1 MNFGSVQVAIP
12 VTIVL
17 AGQRRAE
24 IPFYRLKQQ
33 LTAQEIRCQMTTYW
47 HNSLHSACS
56 ISHPNEV
63 LRRIKKGFRGKP
75 MHSPKRMLF
84 LDLVLS
90 LFRLNGLLIAEG
102 DEMTEALGLTSARWK
117 VIGVIALSN
126 SGLTVPGIARV
137 LGQSRQAVQRITDV
151 MATDGLLSYEPNPK
165 HKRSVLVEL
174 TEEGKTAY
182 KDLRDVQDPWAI
194 DNTEDIP
201 IEELDGGLRLVR
213 RLIQKFDK

>member
-1 MNFGSVQVAIP
+1 
-12 VTIVL
+12 
-17 AGQRRAE
+17 
-24 IPFYRLKQQ
+24 
-33 LTAQEIRCQMTTYW
+33 
-47 HNSLHSACS
+47 
-56 ISHPNEV
+56 
-63 LRRIKKGFRGKP
+63 

-90 LFRLNGLLIAEG
+90 VFRLNGLLIAEG
-102 DEMTEALGLTSARWK
+102 DDMTEALGLTSARWK

-151 MATDGLLSYEPNPK
+151 MVTDGLLSYQSNPK
-165 HKRSVLVEL
+165 HKRSVLVVL

-182 KDLRDVQDPWAI
+182 QALRDVQDPWAI
-194 DNTEDIP
+194 ESTEDIP
-201 IEELDGGLRLVR
+201 SEDLDAGLRLVR

>member
-1 MNFGSVQVAIP
+1 
-12 VTIVL
+12 
-17 AGQRRAE
+17 
-24 IPFYRLKQQ
+24 
-33 LTAQEIRCQMTTYW
+33 
-47 HNSLHSACS
+47 
-56 ISHPNEV
+56 
-63 LRRIKKGFRGKP
+63 

-151 MATDGLLSYEPNPK
+151 MVTDGLLSYEPNPK
-165 HKRSVLVEL
+165 HKRSVLVVL

-194 DNTEDIP
+194 NNTENIP
-201 IEELDGGLRLVR
+201 IEELDVGLRLVR

>member
-1 MNFGSVQVAIP
+1 
-12 VTIVL
+12 
-17 AGQRRAE
+17 
-24 IPFYRLKQQ
+24 
-33 LTAQEIRCQMTTYW
+33 
-47 HNSLHSACS
+47 
-56 ISHPNEV
+56 
-63 LRRIKKGFRGKP
+63 

-102 DEMTEALGLTSARWK
+102 DDMTEALGLTSARWK

-151 MATDGLLSYEPNPK
+151 MVTDGLLSYQPNPK
-165 HKRSVLVEL
+165 HKRSVLVIL
-174 TEEGKTAY
+174 TEEGRAAY

-194 DNTEDIP
+194 QNTEDIP
-201 IEELDGGLRLVR
+201 IEDLDAGLRLVR

>member
-1 MNFGSVQVAIP
+1 
-12 VTIVL
+12 
-17 AGQRRAE
+17 
-24 IPFYRLKQQ
+24 
-33 LTAQEIRCQMTTYW
+33 
-47 HNSLHSACS
+47 
-56 ISHPNEV
+56 
-63 LRRIKKGFRGKP
+63 

-102 DEMTEALGLTSARWK
+102 DDMTEALGLTSARWK

-151 MATDGLLSYEPNPK
+151 MVTDGLLSYEANPK
-165 HKRSVLVEL
+165 HKRSVLVVL

-182 KDLRDVQDPWAI
+182 QALRDVQDPWAI
-194 DNTEDIP
+194 KNTEDIP
-201 IEELDGGLRLVR
+201 IEHLDAGLRLVR
-213 RLIQKFDK
+213 RLIQKFDR